1 MKHLLTI
8 ILLLAIPTL
17 ANAQQHSLP
26 PTLQGV
32 QHRSDP
38 ITRVYLPPQRVMWT
52 NSDTL
57 VTNTSTLLGIKDG
70 QTELGTSNMCAMH
83 TNATDTASILLD
95 YGRELHGGIKLVFG
109 SSSSQAPSWVRI
121 RFGESVGEA
130 CSESYSH
137 EWRMGYSTN
146 DHAMRDL
153 TLQVPR
159 DGQIEL
165 GNTGFRFVRI
175 DLVEPSRTIHIKE
188 AAAILCYRDI
198 PYLGSFRCND
208 QRLNDIWLT
217 GAYTVHLNMQE
228 YLWDGIK
235 RDRLIWLGD
244 MHPET
249 STILSV
255 FGGNEVVP
263 QSIDTACRQFPQ
275 PHWLNNMSAYSLWY
289 LIIMHQWYMH
299 QGDLDYVRQHRDY
312 IKGVIDHIDSCVEAD
327 GTEHLADWRF
337 LDWPSSPNTP
347 GVEAG
352 LRALLLWALA
362 DANKLCDMLGEKGHA
377 DKCLAIQQRIGKLV
391 KPHNDLKQAAA
402 LMAIAGIMTPRQ
414 ACDEVISVGGAKGF
428 STFYGYYMLQALAMA
443 DRHQQ
448 ALDIIRE
455 FWGAMLDLGAT
466 TFWEDFNLDWARD
479 AARIDE
485 FTPAGKHD
493 AHGEYGDYCYKS
505 YRHSLCH
512 GWASGPTAWLS
523 QHVLG
528 IEVVEPGCKVIRIT
542 PHLGDLEWVE
552 GTFPTPQGVVSV
564 RHERKQGKIVTSYTA
579 PKGVKV
585 IRQ

>member
-1 MKHLLTI
+1 MKHLLTS

-17 ANAQQHSLP
+17 AIAQQHPLP
-26 PTLQGV
+26 PTWQGI

-57 VTNTSTLLGIKDG
+57 VTNTSVLLTIKNG
-70 QTELGTSNMCAMH
+70 QTELGTNNTCAMH
-83 TNATDTASILLD
+83 TNANDTASILLD
-95 YGRELHGGIKLVFG
+95 YGRELHGGIKLVLG

-130 CSESYSH
+130 CSESFSQ

-153 TLQVPR
+153 TLQIPR

-175 DLVEPSRTIHIKE
+175 DLVEPSRTIHLKE
-188 AAAILCYRDI
+188 ATAILCYRDI

-208 QRLNDIWLT
+208 QRLNNIWLT

-263 QSIDTACRQFPQ
+263 RSIDAACQQFPQ
-275 PHWLNNMSAYSLWY
+275 PHWLNDMSAYSLWY

-337 LDWPSSPNTP
+337 LDWPSSPNTS

-352 LRALLLWALA
+352 LRALLLWSLT
-362 DANKLCDMLGEKGHA
+362 DAGKLCDLLGEKKHA
-377 DKCLAIQQRIGKLV
+377 DKCQDIRQRIGKLV

-402 LMAIAGIMTPRQ
+402 LMAIAGIMTPEQ
-414 ACDEVISVGGAKGF
+414 ACREVVSVEGAKGF

-466 TFWEDFNLDWARD
+466 TFWEDFNLDWAHD

-485 FTPAGKHD
+485 FTPQGKHD
-493 AHGEYGDYCYKS
+493 VHGEYGDYCYKS

-528 IEVVEPGCKVIRIT
+528 IEVVEPSCKVIRIT

-552 GTFPTPQGVVSV
+552 GTYPTPQGVVNV
-564 RHERKQGKIVTSYTA
+564 RHERKQGKVVTTYTA
-579 PKGVKV
+579 PKGVRV
-585 IRQ
+585 ILQ